1 MKTQIPFLL
10 AIIVFVSC
18 NRNEIPEDF
27 SPEVSFEVSKFIEFS
42 EDVLYLELASNGY
55 YSSSFGINQIFYSS
69 FAGDTMSFETE
80 SEVLSLVFDKR
91 FNMLYFGT
99 RSNGLGIYDGEN
111 VKYYTPENSILPRFV
126 IAKMDVDSDGNLW
139 IASSN
144 DGVGGLYR
152 FNGNEFIHF
161 STENSPLHHD
171 LIRGIYCRNSAIYIV
186 TGGTEATHKVFKIEK
201 ESGNNYIWEEIL
213 SEGYF
218 YDIGVDLNENVFLLF
233 GHFASEIMILFKNGE
248 TKTITP
254 EPDEVEYIYTQF
266 TPDKRG
272 YMWMCKFPRL
282 GEGGNLSVYDGE
294 KWHEPETDLAFGPPN
309 WIDVDDNNNI
319 WIATN
324 SGICILNQ

>member
-1 MKTQIPFLL
+1 
-10 AIIVFVSC
+10 
-18 NRNEIPEDF
+18 
-27 SPEVSFEVSKFIEFS
+27 
-42 EDVLYLELASNGY
+42 
-55 YSSSFGINQIFYSS
+55 
-69 FAGDTMSFETE
+69 MSFETE

-91 FNMLYFGT
+91 FNRLYFGT
-99 RSNGLGIYDGEN
+99 RSNGLGIYDGKN

-126 IAKMDVDSDGNLW
+126 IAKMDIDSDGNLW

-144 DGVGGLYR
+144 DGAGGLYR
-152 FNGNEFIHF
+152 FKGNEFIHF

-171 LIRGIYCRNSAIYIV
+171 LIRGICCRNSAIFIV

-201 ESGNNYIWEEIL
+201 EFGNNYTWEEII

-218 YDIGVDLNENVFLLF
+218 YDIGVDLNENVYLLF

-254 EPDEVEYIYTQF
+254 EPDGVEYIYTQF

-282 GEGGNLSVYDGE
+282 GEGGNLSVFDGE

-319 WIATN
+319 GMATN